1 MLNKDV
7 FYLEGGLMEEAILFI
22 GVFLI
27 VFLLYYFRLVRKE
40 LNKDKPKKP
49 KKILKKR
56 KKKKEKESNKDLPI
70 EIEYLVVRYKIDLTK
85 IPYKKFL
92 YVIALVSSFDIALL
106 VTIVSFINGFI
117 LQLLASF
124 VLAIVLILVSF
135 HLIGTYFKKV
145 EKGKKKD
152 V

>member
-1 MLNKDV
+1 
-7 FYLEGGLMEEAILFI
+7 MEEVILFI

-27 VFLLYYFRLVRKE
+27 AFLLYYFRLIRKE

-49 KKILKKR
+49 RKVLKRR
-56 KKKKEKESNKDLPI
+56 KKKETSRDLPV
-70 EIEYLVVRYKIDLTK
+70 EVEYLVLRYKIDLTK
-85 IPYKKFL
+85 ISYKKFL

-106 VTIVSFINGFI
+106 LTIVSFIDGFI
-117 LQLLASF
+117 LQLLVSF
-124 VLAIVLILVSF
+124 VLAIVLILISF
-135 HLIGTYFKKV
+135 HLVGTYFKKV